1 MDIVVN
7 QPHRVDSMVNKY
19 NILMRYQGRWGIH
32 SRARTKKAAITK
44 AEKLCKLYDYDTKVV
59 KIRKYQIP

>member
-1 MDIVVN
+1 
-7 QPHRVDSMVNKY
+7 MVNKY

-44 AEKLCKLYDYDTKVV
+44 AEKLCKLYDYDTIVV